1 MPQQPQC
8 TCRICGA
15 RLSAEESEFYSDTCD
30 ACTRAWSAHVDDY
43 RQGAEDLDLDRLFGA
58 GQPVVLH

>member
-1 MPQQPQC
+1 MPRQPQC

-30 ACTRAWSAHVDDY
+30 ACARAWSAHVDNY
-43 RQGAEDLDLDRLFGA
+43 RYGAEDVDLDRLFGIEA
-58 GQPVVLH
+58 EGSIH